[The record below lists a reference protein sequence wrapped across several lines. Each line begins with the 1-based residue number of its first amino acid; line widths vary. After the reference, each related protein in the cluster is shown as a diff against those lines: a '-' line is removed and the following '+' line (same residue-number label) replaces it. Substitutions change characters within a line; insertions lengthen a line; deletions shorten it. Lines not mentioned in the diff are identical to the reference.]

1 MKVKVYYTTFCEK
14 VIEVDD
20 KFGFLLT
27 EEANDDWNKTD
38 LYVHDLIYDAQ
49 EVLTDMDDLCAIW
62 DEKGEMPLVEL

>member
-1 MKVKVYYTTFCEK
+1 MKVKVYYTALCEK

-27 EEANDDWNKTD
+27 EEADDDENKCD
-38 LYVHDLIYDAQ
+38 LYTDELIYDVQ
-49 EVLTDMDDLCAIW
+49 EALTDMDDLCAVW